1 MSLFGQRT
9 PSSSFRFN
17 TTSQLRPFPQPL
29 TFNPEGIPKSPSAC
43 DHISLTPLLST
54 SKLVTLAGLTGC
66 DPASTENPTT
76 VPEQATIAYAKIKT
90 CLKAAGATPRDI
102 VQVKHYIVKDT
113 GDANV
118 DSLDLI
124 DRGWGDLWVAFM
136 DEHANGH
143 RPPQTV
149 IGVASLAKKEILYE
163 CEVWAVVNVEETAP
177 ASRMW
182 TQGALQV
189 MPQGPGLFP

>member
-1 MSLFGQRT
+1 MSFFGQRT
-9 PSSSFRFN
+9 PLSSIHLN

-29 TFNPEGIPKSPSAC
+29 TFNPEGMPKSSSAC
-43 DHISLTPLLST
+43 DLISLTPLLPT

-66 DPASTENPTT
+66 DPARTDNPTT
-76 VPEQATIAYAKIKT
+76 VQEQAAVAYAKVKT
-90 CLKAAGATPRDI
+90 CLTSAGATPRDI
-102 VQVKHYIVKDT
+102 VQVKHYVMRDT

-143 RPPQTV
+143 RPPHTV
-149 IGVASLAKKEILYE
+149 IGVAALAKKEILYE
-163 CEVWAVVNVEETAP
+163 CEVWAVVNVEDATP
-177 ASRMW
+177 ASSMW

-189 MPQGPGLFP
+189 MPQTGPFQ